1 MLDSERA
8 AEQGRD
14 AEAAFHQ
21 RRVRLFTDQLVEA
34 NPVLTEIS
42 DCMTA
47 EGRALDAG
55 DADAA
60 AEWGRRKDRANRALA
75 ECAQKYNRLMGEL
88 REEGWGDSDSAA

>member
-8 AEQGRD
+8 AELGRD

-21 RRVRLFTDQLVEA
+21 RRVRLFTDQLFEA

-60 AEWGRRKDRANRALA
+60 AGWARRKEAANVALA
-75 ECAQKYNRLMGEL
+75 ECSQKYNSLMGEL
-88 REEGWGDSDSAA
+88 REAGW